1 MLKFQYMYSL
11 QIDLI
16 FFQFFRPPLNP
27 VLILTFDQVAA
38 FARIGITV
46 AYKAFL
52 DPNAVLLPG
61 CDK

>member
-1 MLKFQYMYSL
+1 MYSL